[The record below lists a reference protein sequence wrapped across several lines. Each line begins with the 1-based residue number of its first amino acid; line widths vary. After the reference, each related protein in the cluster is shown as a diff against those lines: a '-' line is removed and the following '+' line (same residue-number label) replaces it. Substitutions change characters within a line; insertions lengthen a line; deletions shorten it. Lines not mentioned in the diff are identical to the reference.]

1 MSTPLHSAVAGYLF
15 LILQWTCAAVEI
27 TERRGVAEG
36 SSVLLCAPDTKNA
49 NIIEWEH
56 IKNTSSEFILQYYAD
71 SQSPTIYPAYQGR
84 VIFYPENGSLL
95 LLKLREMDNGVYKA
109 TVDLVQDKARTTLL
123 EVIKPVPQPELQY
136 SSSLAGSPIELVCVL
151 PKGRV
156 DVISWKKEGHL
167 LPLERCYQL
176 SENNTVL
183 RIAKGEKADCG
194 SYSCNVSNEI
204 SWKEAVL
211 NLTVVGLPRP
221 LRYAQIMAAAAL
233 MFAAGSVVD
242 FIVLLCQPDK
252 QGFGKKVRRW
262 MTLCIQGLV
271 CVSSL
276 LLLTTSIFW
285 VQQEGPSAA
294 FILLG
299 LFLFATIMMT
309 VLQTVTLVCRPA
321 ALIYFKTKKW
331 YCVILNT
338 AAPTA
343 VIVLVLFT
351 SLLLQ
356 NIQRLHERGCSEPI
370 NLMLIFILT
379 AAVALFM
386 PLVFFLCYHKSVKKE
401 RKMENVQVVR
411 VTGGMA
417 TLVQEEL

>member
-1 MSTPLHSAVAGYLF
+1 MCGIKCFRKTLETLCKNCPLACISPLTYPSLASLLSSDLF

-285 VQQEGPSAA
+285 VQQEG
-294 FILLG
+294 
-299 LFLFATIMMT
+299 
-309 VLQTVTLVCRPA
+309 
-321 ALIYFKTKKW
+321 